1 MWRVDKQT
9 KTIKVIAAS
18 ATDIYNKTV
27 NVYNS
32 FELASQSI
40 DKAKSKMKDAKSQL
54 QDGAGSLTA
63 KLNNMKKLGRLN
75 VKKELPDGMEDDI
88 N

>member
-9 KTIKVIAAS
+9 KTIKDIAAG

-54 QDGAGSLTA
+54 QDGPGSLTS
-63 KLNNMKKLGRLN
+63 KLNKMKNLGRLN
-75 VKKELPDGMEDDI
+75 TKKELPDDMEDDI
-88 N
+88 K